1 MIYKQQNL
9 SGATGR
15 VYEHLFGEI
24 ISGRLPP
31 GAVLSEVEI
40 AKNLN
45 SSRTP
50 VREVLMVLESYG
62 LVKRYPGRG
71 CFVTEITQ
79 HDVEEIFE
87 LRLQLELCALQNAYT
102 KIGSD
107 QLDFLEEQLNALG
120 SDSDP
125 NEYYITDR
133 TLHELLFSYC
143 GNSRLVDFVG
153 ILNGQIE
160 RVRLISA
167 MRPARLIESRLEHLE
182 IIHALRACDL
192 PKAEEMLTRHIKNVR
207 DSTILV
213 CLQMNV
219 RDHSGTT

>member
-1 MIYKQQNL
+1 MIYKQQHL

-15 VYEHLFGEI
+15 VYDYIFGEI

-31 GAVLSEVEI
+31 GTVLSEAEI
-40 AKNLN
+40 AKNLV

-50 VREVLMVLESYG
+50 VREALMLLESYG

-71 CFVTEITQ
+71 CFVAEITQ
-79 HDVEEIFE
+79 HDVEEIFQ
-87 LRLQLELCALQNAYT
+87 LRLQLELCALRNAYSR
-102 KIGSD
+102 ISRE
-107 QLDFLEEQLNALG
+107 QLDFLQEQLDSLG
-120 SDSDP
+120 PDSEP
-125 NEYYITDR
+125 NKYYITDR
-133 TLHELLFSYC
+133 TLHELLFAYC

-167 MRPARLIESRLEHLE
+167 MRPARLTESRQEHLE
-182 IIHALRACDL
+182 IVRALRASNL
-192 PKAEEMLTRHIKNVR
+192 PRAEEMLTRHIENVR

-213 CLQMNV
+213 SLQMNV
-219 RDHSGTT
+219 REHSVTA